1 MPQWVIKC
9 YDGAHGIQEGQEA
22 RLAFGGERLAG
33 KVLDPKHRLGEMSTM
48 QSILNA
54 FFSNESVSFKDQ
66 VSAT

>member
-1 MPQWVIKC
+1 MGVKC
-9 YDGAHGIQEGQEA
+9 NAGEHAIQEGQEA
-22 RLAFGGERLAG
+22 YRAFGGERLAG

-54 FFSNESVSFKDQ
+54 FFSNGSVCFKDQ